1 MEKTGLQNDH
11 AGREN
16 IFAVGV
22 EDWLLNVLLVDYPA
36 LLGGKIYVLETTLV
50 VNHIEVGMIRNRERI
65 RYSVSQCILDQN
77 CPRSQTLMGDSVL
90 LESQTAFRNLAD
102 EIVDF
107 LRLVWLSR

>member
-1 MEKTGLQNDH
+1 MTPLTRDQI
-11 AGREN
+11 AAR
-16 IFAVGV
+16 I
-22 EDWLLNVLLVDYPA
+22 A
-36 LLGGKIYVLETTLV
+36 LEVQDGFVVNLGIGIPTLV

-102 EIVDF
+102 EVVDF